1 MPFNGSGTFAVI
13 YTFVPNTTISSTQMN
28 SQFTDIASGLTNCLT
43 KDGQSIMTGQIK
55 AANGTALAPSY
66 SWGTDLNCGIYRIA
80 ADNIGVSCNGA
91 KVLDI
96 SATGLDVT
104 GSISQN
110 GGALLPAG
118 VILPYGGSSAPTGYL
133 LCYGQAVSRSTY
145 ATLYAAIGTA
155 YGAGDSSTTF
165 NVPDLR
171 GRVPAGKD
179 NMGGSAASR
188 LTSTTMTPDGN
199 SLAAVGGTQTHT
211 LSAGESAVLT
221 YTSAVTDPQH
231 LHEGLRNSGTPTASR
246 QENAYAAGA
255 GGAMRFGSGG
265 DNISTILASTGITVG
280 TTSNAGGGAHLN
292 VQPTIITNFIIK
304 H

>member
-1 MPFNGSGTFAVI
+1 
-13 YTFVPNTTISSTQMN
+13 MN
-28 SQFTDIASGLTNCLT
+28 AQFTDIASGLTDCLT

-66 SWGTDLNCGIYRIA
+66 SFGTDLNCGIYRIA
-80 ADNIGVSCNGA
+80 ADNIGVSCNAA

-104 GSISQN
+104 GTISQG
-110 GGALLPAG
+110 GGALVPAG
-118 VILPYGGSSAPTGYL
+118 VILPYAGASAPTGYL

-145 ATLYAAIGTA
+145 ATLFTAIGTA
-155 YGAGDSSTTF
+155 YGIGDGTTTF

-171 GRVPAGKD
+171 GRIPAGKD
-179 NMGGSAASR
+179 DMGGSAASR
-188 LTSTTMTPDGN
+188 LTSTTMTPDGVT
-199 SLAAVGGTQTHT
+199 LAAVGGTQTHT
-211 LSAGESAVLT
+211 LTAGESAVLT
-221 YTSAVTDPQH
+221 YTSTPTDPGH
-231 LHEGLRNSGTPTASR
+231 LHDGLRNSGVATDSR
-246 QENAYAAGA
+246 QSTDYGAGA
-255 GGAMRFGSGG
+255 GGAMRFGGG
-265 DNISTILASTGITVG
+265 GNQISTVSATTGITVA